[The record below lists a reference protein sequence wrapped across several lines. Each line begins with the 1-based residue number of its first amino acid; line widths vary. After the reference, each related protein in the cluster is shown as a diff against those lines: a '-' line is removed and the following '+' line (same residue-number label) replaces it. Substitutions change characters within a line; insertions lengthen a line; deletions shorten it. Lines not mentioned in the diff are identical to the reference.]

1 MNQTNL
7 RQTAERIKSV
17 LCELMAEMTAF
28 QSKYKKAELPTPN
41 SSFALSKELLER
53 GEFNLAVC
61 GKVKNGKSSLIN
73 ALIGRELLPVCTD
86 VATSRVFKI
95 SHAETDK
102 YYLIYANGNRKEISE
117 AELALYGSQAEINK
131 RGEQEIE
138 QTIAYIQIYTKLD
151 FLPENV
157 SIIDTPGIG
166 STYPQ
171 HTAITKRFIKMTDAA
186 LFVINPT
193 PLEKIEIDF
202 LKEVVDVTPGVVFV
216 TTKIDQNSIDVVD
229 ESIKRNAELIDKNVG
244 DKLLFGINIQKMS
257 SALLL
262 NAAIDKDEQTSQF
275 NYEISGYG
283 DVKEAIQNIVFL
295 TLGYYRSGF
304 AYNESIDYYSTI
316 LDTLRLRKKKIVEAK
331 TQYET
336 LLASYDKAYRDFSL
350 KMGDAKKN
358 EIRSQIEVILR
369 TMESDFNQI
378 FSSKG
383 KIAQKYFDEIEHL
396 SSERIKTYGDDLGN
410 RIISDIQDSWDSL
423 TKLVQNKIAAILLQY
438 SEDCRMA
445 IPDGLITLPGND
457 VDNPNIQDVQLR
469 DRIGKMRNELFLGT
483 ALTGAA
489 TTVIGGAAFFFPA
502 VATALTAALPIIAPV
517 YVIVNLGVVLWAA
530 ISGNSKAKFEKLQKN
545 KSQLQKYVQDTIA
558 SCRKGIVETSLA
570 DNKYQ
575 SLYQGFVLALREQ
588 VTNSINTT
596 YDKIKTELSTM
607 KKTVVE
613 SKQDPSLVTG
623 IEYLIETW
631 EGIKPKLQTVE
642 QLLSEIKPF

>member
-7 RQTAERIKSV
+7 KQTAERIKSV

-28 QSKYKKAELPTPN
+28 QSKYKKAELPAPN

-95 SHAETDK
+95 SNAESDK
-102 YYLIYANGNRKEISE
+102 FYLVYANGNRKEITE
-117 AELALYGSQAEINK
+117 AELALYGSQAEIDK

-151 FLPENV
+151 FLPDNV

-171 HTAITKRFIKMTDAA
+171 HTAITKRFIKMADAA

-216 TTKIDQNSIDVVD
+216 TTKIDQNSTEVVNA
-229 ESIKRNAELIDKNVG
+229 SIKRNADLIDKNVG
-244 DKLLFGINIQKMS
+244 DKLLFGVNIQKMS
-257 SALLL
+257 STLLL
-262 NAAIDKDEQTSQF
+262 NAATDKDEQTAQF
-275 NYEISGYG
+275 NYDISGYG

-304 AYNESIDYYSTI
+304 AYNESVDYYSTI
-316 LDTLRLRKKKIVEAK
+316 LDTLQLRKEKIIEAK

-336 LLASYDKAYRDFSL
+336 LLSSYDEAYRDFSL

-358 EIRSQIEVILR
+358 EIRSQVEVILR

-378 FSSKG
+378 FSQKG
-383 KIAQKYFDEIEHL
+383 KIAQKYFDEINLL
-396 SSERIKTYGDDLGN
+396 SSESIKTYGEDLGN
-410 RIISDIQDSWDSL
+410 RIISDIQDCWDAL

-438 SEDCRMA
+438 SEECRMA
-445 IPDGLITLPGND
+445 VPDGLITFPGNN
-457 VDNPNIQDVQLR
+457 VDNPDIQDVQLR
-469 DRIGKMRNELFLGT
+469 DRIGKMRNEMFLGT

-489 TTVIGGAAFFFPA
+489 TTVIGAAYYFMPA
-502 VATALTAALPIIAPV
+502 LVTPALPVVAPAL
-517 YVIVNLGVVLWAA
+517 VILGLGAVLWGA
-530 ISGNSKAKFEKLQKN
+530 ISGNSKAKLERLQKN
-545 KSQLQKYVQDTIA
+545 QAQLKNFVQETIA
-558 SCRKGIVETSLA
+558 SCRKQLVETSLA

-588 VTNSINTT
+588 VTTSINAT
-596 YDKIKTELSTM
+596 YDKIKTELSAM
-607 KKTVVE
+607 KKTVIE

-623 IEYLIETW
+623 IEYLIKTW
-631 EGIKPKLQTVE
+631 EGLKSKLQNVE